1 MNKDREFKLLN
12 CGTITEF
19 LTMFFF
25 FFMKE
30 KQSVFTEKVTIT
42 LGTNLYRIRRANGL
56 NDANCNDPKQWG
68 PVPKEIA
75 KQGRFNEKN
84 ESVLY
89 VASHPGS
96 LEREVRLKDG
106 EEYYLATYI
115 CKNTFSVG
123 SFLGTN
129 NRVNT
134 LLHKIAMSISGPEEL
149 TEAENRLIDNYFEI
163 VKEKDLNEMSLDMLS
178 SFYIYKFVPNLY
190 NTTNKLAKL
199 VLKINNNGIRYS
211 SVYVPIELSGTPVML
226 TLDGVEYGN
235 YVLTPKGYENIEL
248 VGVERKICSLDNGLE
263 QVIESF
269 IKAEEKEMYSKS

>member
-1 MNKDREFKLLN
+1 MDKERELRLLN
-12 CGTITEF
+12 CKNISEF
-19 LTMFFF
+19 LTMYFGLGI
-25 FFMKE
+25 KE
-30 KQSVFTEKVTIT
+30 KMSIFTEKVTIKT
-42 LGTNLYRIRRANGL
+42 GSKLYRIRKGL
-56 NDANCNDPKQWG
+56 NATNCNDPKQWG

-75 KQGRFNEKN
+75 KQGRFNGKN

-149 TEAENRLIDNYFEI
+149 TDEESRLIDNYFEK